1 MSGQGRAMS
10 LGISQS
16 QNSAVRP
23 HRSVVGARIHALRKQ
38 HGITLM
44 QMASACGLSE
54 ATLSRIENGQS
65 SVSAENLFV
74 MAQILDVDITH
85 FFASDASPPKKGMRS
100 ITRRNDAEIHDLSR
114 FASHLLNSD
123 ISAKQMLPAINYVS
137 ARDLLH
143 AGGLQAH
150 AGEEF
155 LLVLS
160 GRLVLHTE
168 LYSPTLLEKG
178 DSCYFDGSIAHAY
191 LNGGKADFVEIL
203 VVVQTVAL
211 GSQKGEA
218 GYVS

>member
-1 MSGQGRAMS
+1 MS
-10 LGISQS
+10 LGVLHS
-16 QNSAVRP
+16 QNGAVRP
-23 HRSVVGARIHALRKQ
+23 DRSVVGARIHDLRKQ
-38 HGITLM
+38 RGITLF
-44 QMASACGLSE
+44 QMAGACGLSE

-85 FFASDASPPKKGMRS
+85 FFASNASPSKNGMRS

-168 LYSPTLLEKG
+168 LYSPAHLEKG
-178 DSCYFDGSIAHAY
+178 DSCYFDGSMAHAY
-191 LNGGKADFVEIL
+191 LNGGTADFVEIL

-211 GSQKGEA
+211 GSLSGDA
-218 GYVS
+218 GHVS

>member
-1 MSGQGRAMS
+1 MS

-23 HRSVVGARIHALRKQ
+23 HRSVVGARIHGLRKQ

-85 FFASDASPPKKGMRS
+85 FFASDALPPKKGMRS

-168 LYSPTLLEKG
+168 LYSPAHLEKG
-178 DSCYFDGSIAHAY
+178 DSCYFDGSMAHAY
-191 LNGGKADFVEIL
+191 LNGGTADFVEIL

-211 GSQKGEA
+211 GSQQGDA